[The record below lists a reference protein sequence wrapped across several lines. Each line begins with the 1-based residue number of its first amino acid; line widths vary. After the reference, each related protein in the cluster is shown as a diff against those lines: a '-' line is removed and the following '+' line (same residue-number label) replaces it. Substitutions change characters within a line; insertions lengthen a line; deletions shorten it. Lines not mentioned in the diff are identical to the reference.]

1 VRVGAGGGGI
11 VMFDHLRASVVAA
24 LEGVADQ
31 LPESPPGTKVEPG
44 VRLDVRSSA
53 VARALTCPA
62 ATALDGESPFEDGPG
77 VAGWGASVTVLD
89 RIVSGH
95 LDPGRGRPPQ
105 DPASGYR
112 TALKEVERLDW
123 PWPWIDGAS
132 RAEKAVTAAEV
143 HRRVAA
149 TARVL
154 DPFPPADARFIGTR
168 PSWSFPGRPLRLQ
181 GRVDLVL
188 GRRDGTHTIVVG
200 IRGDHGPTTRAQLAY
215 EAVVESLQL
224 RRPPALVLGLLPD
237 AGRRWPVTVDDTLL
251 GEGVA
256 AAAVAARAALGARR
270 RDASGL
276 DRRPGP
282 RCRGCAHG
290 GGCAPGAAWLA
301 GPGRLRHGFLP
312 PAS

>member
-1 VRVGAGGGGI
+1 
-11 VMFDHLRASVVAA
+11 MNFDDLRAAVVAA

-31 LPESPPGTKVEPG
+31 LPESPPGTRVEPG
-44 VRLDVRSSA
+44 VRLDVRSSG
-53 VARALTCPA
+53 VARALACPV
-62 ATALDGESPFEDGPG
+62 ATAFDGETPFEDSPG
-77 VAGWGASVTVLD
+77 AAGWSASVTVLD

-112 TALKEVERLDW
+112 TALQEVDRLDW
-123 PWPWIDGAS
+123 PWPWIAGAG

-149 TARVL
+149 TARLL
-154 DPFPPADARFIGTR
+154 DPWPPADARHIGAR

-181 GRVDLVL
+181 GRVELVL

-200 IRGDHGPTTRAQLAY
+200 VRGDHGPTTRAQLAY
-215 EAVVESLQL
+215 EAVVEGLQL
-224 RRPPALVLGLLPD
+224 RRPPAVVLGLLPD
-237 AGRRWPVTVDDTLL
+237 AGRRWPLAVDDTLL

-256 AAAVAARAALGARR
+256 AAALAARVALGARR
-270 RDASGL
+270 REAAGL
-276 DRRPGP
+276 EPRPGP

-290 GGCAPGAAWLA
+290 GRCGPGTSWLA
-301 GPGRLRHGFLP
+301 GAGRLRSGFLP